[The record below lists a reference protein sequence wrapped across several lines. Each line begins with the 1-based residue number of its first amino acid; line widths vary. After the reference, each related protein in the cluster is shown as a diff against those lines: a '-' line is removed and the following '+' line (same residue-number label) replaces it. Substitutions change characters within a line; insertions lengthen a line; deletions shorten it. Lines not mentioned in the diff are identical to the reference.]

1 MKNLELLPPT
11 EQWKGHYGGDNVAVR
26 ADVEDN
32 QQEPG
37 I

>member
-11 EQWKGHYGGDNVAVR
+11 EQWEGHCGGDHVAVR
-26 ADVEDN
+26 ADVEDD